1 MPRVGTGSV
10 IPKTLTDGSCA
21 YELRFHA
28 RGRRESITLHERAP
42 CECGCGGGWD
52 ERSARR
58 ELGNIVARVHAGV
71 WTREAPHPRVAAQ
84 AVAAARAIPTFHEY
98 ASYWLQARTDGVLG
112 DKPIEE
118 NTRQDYLWRLRG
130 HLLPFF
136 APRRLDEIDPE
147 LCLAFKAHKVREAAD
162 LRTAITAGAD
172 LRDHR
177 GRQIVPLG
185 PSSIRKLIDTL
196 AAVLD
201 DAIED
206 GHIDRNPARG
216 KRMRVRVPKPQRT
229 FLELDELPALIDAA
243 ATQDAPSM
251 PAKILGSGGETAAK
265 VAELLSRGM
274 TQGAIAA
281 ELGLAKAT
289 INYHARRL
297 GVEGPANYVGRA
309 FVVRVLGYSGVRNSE
324 LCDLRIRHVRLHDPG
339 GARFHVPDS
348 KTETGIRIVE
358 MSPDLAEAFVDHLDR
373 LRRAGNRTEPDD
385 YVVQNV
391 RGGRISRQRVARIVR
406 EAATLATERR
416 SASGLPP
423 LPRTTPHSLR
433 RTYISIAL
441 LANRFDVKWVMSQ
454 VGHADSKMTLDVY
467 AQLEQ
472 RVKREHGV
480 RFDAVVRDAR
490 VQLHGAQMRPEKAT
504 KRRREPERPGLTALD
519 G

>member
-1 MPRVGTGSV
+1 
-10 IPKTLTDGSCA
+10 
-21 YELRFHA
+21 
-28 RGRRESITLHERAP
+28 
-42 CECGCGGGWD
+42 
-52 ERSARR
+52 
-58 ELGNIVARVHAGV
+58 
-71 WTREAPHPRVAAQ
+71 VAAE
-84 AVAAARAIPTFHEY
+84 AGAAARSIPTFHEY

-118 NTRQDYLWRLRG
+118 NTRRDYLWRLRG

-177 GRQIVPLG
+177 GRHVVPLG

-196 AAVLD
+196 AAILD

-206 GHIDRNPARG
+206 GHIERNPARG
-216 KRMRVRVPKPQRT
+216 RRMRVRVPKPQRT

-243 ATQDAPSM
+243 VAQDAPSM
-251 PAKILGSGGETAAK
+251 PAKILCSGGETAAK

-297 GVEGPANYVGRA
+297 GVEGSANYVGRA

-358 MSPDLAEAFVDHLDR
+358 MSPDLAEGLRRSSRPPASGGQPHGAPR
-373 LRRAGNRTEPDD
+373 LRGAEHARRPDQPPARRED
-385 YVVQNV
+385 RP
-391 RGGRISRQRVARIVR
+391 RGLDTRHRDTLSARSSPASKDD
-406 EAATLATERR
+406 AAQSAADLHLHR
-416 SASGLPP
+416 SA
-423 LPRTTPHSLR
+423 RQSLR
-433 RTYISIAL
+433 R
-441 LANRFDVKWVMSQ
+441 Q
-454 VGHADSKMTLDVY
+454 VGHEPSRA
-467 AQLEQ
+467 
-472 RVKREHGV
+472 R
-480 RFDAVVRDAR
+480 RFQDDAR
-490 VQLHGAQMRPEKAT
+490 CLRAARAAREARAWSAL
-504 KRRREPERPGLTALD
+504 RRRRARRPCAASRRPD
-519 G
+519 AP

>member
-1 MPRVGTGSV
+1 
-10 IPKTLTDGSCA
+10 
-21 YELRFHA
+21 
-28 RGRRESITLHERAP
+28 
-42 CECGCGGGWD
+42 
-52 ERSARR
+52 
-58 ELGNIVARVHAGV
+58 
-71 WTREAPHPRVAAQ
+71 
-84 AVAAARAIPTFHEY
+84 
-98 ASYWLQARTDGVLG
+98 VLG

-118 NTRQDYLWRLRG
+118 NTRRDYLWRLRG

-136 APRRLDEIDPE
+136 APRRLDEIDAE
-147 LCLAFKAHKVREAAD
+147 HCLAFKAHKVREAAD

-177 GRQIVPLG
+177 GRRIVPLG

-201 DAIED
+201 D

-216 KRMRVRVPKPQRT
+216 KRMSVRVPKPQRT

-243 ATQDAPSM
+243 GAQDAPSM
-251 PAKILGSGGETAAK
+251 PAKILGSGGDTAAK

-297 GVEGPANYVGRA
+297 GVEGPAYYVGRA

-391 RGGRISRQRVARIVR
+391 RGGRISRQRVAKIVR

-423 LPRTTPHSLR
+423 LRGRR
-433 RTYISIAL
+433 RTVCGGPTSPSLCWPIA
-441 LANRFDVKWVMSQ
+441 STSS
-454 VGHADSKMTLDVY
+454 GS
-467 AQLEQ
+467 
-472 RVKREHGV
+472 
-480 RFDAVVRDAR
+480 
-490 VQLHGAQMRPEKAT
+490 
-504 KRRREPERPGLTALD
+504 
-519 G
+519 

>member
-1 MPRVGTGSV
+1 
-10 IPKTLTDGSCA
+10 
-21 YELRFHA
+21 
-28 RGRRESITLHERAP
+28 
-42 CECGCGGGWD
+42 
-52 ERSARR
+52 
-58 ELGNIVARVHAGV
+58 
-71 WTREAPHPRVAAQ
+71 
-84 AVAAARAIPTFHEY
+84 
-98 ASYWLQARTDGVLG
+98 
-112 DKPIEE
+112 
-118 NTRQDYLWRLRG
+118 
-130 HLLPFF
+130 
-136 APRRLDEIDPE
+136 
-147 LCLAFKAHKVREAAD
+147 
-162 LRTAITAGAD
+162 
-172 LRDHR
+172 
-177 GRQIVPLG
+177 
-185 PSSIRKLIDTL
+185 
-196 AAVLD
+196 
-201 DAIED
+201 
-206 GHIDRNPARG
+206 
-216 KRMRVRVPKPQRT
+216 VPKPQRT

-243 ATQDAPSM
+243 AAQDAPSM
-251 PAKILGSGGETAAK
+251 PARILGSGGETAAK

-504 KRRREPERPGLTALD
+504 KRRRGADRPGLTALD
-519 G
+519 E